1 MGKVERGD
9 PPSLTPVGWSGGD
22 GMPTATMVDDWIV
35 SLGSWA
41 SGWSE
46 DLGSCIGNMAS
57 VAWYTDVGD
66 LQARVSDREDTLLRS
81 DIVPLLSHKVRKSIG
96 ESKVRGGSGLAIL
109 HALVLL
115 YKGGKVEGRARVLR
129 GVSHPE
135 ECTNLVQLHAA
146 LKVWEASIEEA
157 SLMSQTYTD
166 EQLQLYCEVMY
177 TGIPGV
183 EEKVN
188 NKVDTLTE
196 LKGEGSVKYTD
207 VVRWLRVMCDKA
219 KTKSLNSN
227 PNPKPIKPKPKPTP
241 TPTTVPEVP
250 KPPAITMVAN
260 KVGSNECWDYLMGKC
275 KYGSE
280 CKFVHTPGLESTG
293 KGGAI
298 ERQLKAMSLK
308 PCNEF
313 RANGTCKFGESC
325 RFSHATTSGDAEE
338 VREAPQ
344 GPVRRV
350 QVSQVP
356 EE

>member
-1 MGKVERGD
+1 MARHVSTFDPSIAAKAAVYSGILVGMGFDSCFALDFEADDIECETLPKGHARVIASNAVFIRRALGYRATYESSSGSASMGKVERGD

-146 LKVWEASIEEA
+146 LAVWEASIEEA

-166 EQLQLYCEVMY
+166 EQLQLYYEV
-177 TGIPGV
+177 
-183 EEKVN
+183 
-188 NKVDTLTE
+188 
-196 LKGEGSVKYTD
+196 
-207 VVRWLRVMCDKA
+207 
-219 KTKSLNSN
+219 
-227 PNPKPIKPKPKPTP
+227 
-241 TPTTVPEVP
+241 TTVVDLEF
-250 KPPAITMVAN
+250 KF
-260 KVGSNECWDYLMGKC
+260 KVG
-275 KYGSE
+275 
-280 CKFVHTPGLESTG
+280 T
-293 KGGAI
+293 
-298 ERQLKAMSLK
+298 
-308 PCNEF
+308 
-313 RANGTCKFGESC
+313 
-325 RFSHATTSGDAEE
+325 
-338 VREAPQ
+338 
-344 GPVRRV
+344 
-350 QVSQVP
+350 
-356 EE
+356 